1 MLKDLSHLDPKTA
14 IITASCTL
22 VAVPLLHFV
31 LRKIYKFLKQH
42 TGKALDAIF
51 YKAGKAFRSSLAM
64 RMSMRHYAK
73 IGLGDA
79 FSKYLQVPG
88 KGETSLLTDEV
99 FVPLKLQSGADE
111 QVYSGSLE
119 RVQQDSRVIVI
130 GDPGSGKSSLVKR
143 MFREACHEASS
154 YEPEHRL
161 PILIELKHLD
171 PPKDLKDQDAM
182 AAWAIAHLRKQ
193 VTDID
198 GFDMAEL
205 FDSYLTGRGIL
216 VLLDGLD
223 EVGSRRYTRVAE
235 VLRALASK
243 LAKDS
248 AKNIVLLTM
257 RTQFHLQ
264 IGSQFNDE
272 FPVVYR
278 VQSFS
283 PENIYTF
290 LTGWPKYNGDR
301 SVEIMRIYEDLS
313 DRPTLREMCS
323 NPLVLAMY
331 VSNDQSGLRQ
341 NVIDTRTAFYS
352 QVVDELLVARRSRQ
366 LEIQARSVLREQRE
380 ALLGRLAFEHMC
392 DSSQPANELS
402 WSRALEV
409 TAEIYSCPD
418 ANTAAVHLRDLAR
431 ETGLISE
438 EREGESFRF
447 IHLTFCEYLAA
458 KEAAE
463 GRTTGWDDLM
473 TTHEKF
479 SSDQSPHVRSRL
491 VEVIPFAVAL
501 QHRSTRSTALDRVAP
516 LGDREVSGRC
526 FLETQAYDHPSWRQY
541 CELEAEQLMS
551 APSNSWDDSWL
562 RRLHLFNVVLKDA
575 ENWSAAYS
583 RTSDFT
589 LESLFSQLV
598 GDDRQLMIQ
607 LFGSYAAVDAA
618 AAMRLA
624 SAIGVS
630 LIDEQP
636 AVVISNMAHRPFFA
650 LILNQLSTA
659 TGKRLDTL
667 VKIFIMA
674 AMRSEVVAVVLLN
687 TSAPDSLA
695 TKVSG
700 IEKRYFWAGL
710 NKRAKPSKFSLFA
723 ACLTLAGKPGELSDD
738 SRPEFS
744 IVQRFREVRPAPS
757 QMWLY
762 IFPYGT
768 TCILG
773 VISLLFL
780 VISAT
785 LDGIPAPLFYI
796 AAIVAFFVFLI
807 GFCLMFSD
815 YPQSVEVIYVT
826 LLNIESAKMV
836 QTRASRR
843 PMRLGLA
850 LTRKTHPKIW
860 KLGIDIDRPGFVLPK
875 TQAPSPAPERK
886 PD

>member
-1 MLKDLSHLDPKTA
+1 MLKDLSHLDPRTA
-14 IITASCTL
+14 IITAICTL
-22 VAVPLLHFV
+22 VAVPLVHFT
-31 LRKIYKFLKQH
+31 LRKIYKFLKQN
-42 TGKALDAIF
+42 TSKVLDAIF

-73 IGLGDA
+73 IGLGLP

-111 QVYSGSLE
+111 QIYSGSLE

-171 PPKDLKDQDAM
+171 PPKGLKDEDAT
-182 AAWAIAHLRKQ
+182 AAWAIAYLRKR
-193 VTDID
+193 VTDIE

-223 EVGSRRYTRVAE
+223 EVGSHRYTRVAE
-235 VLRALASK
+235 VLRALAGK
-243 LAKDS
+243 LAKNS

-264 IGSQFNDE
+264 IGSQFDDE

-278 VQSFS
+278 VQPFS

-290 LTGWPKYNGDR
+290 LTGWPKYNGER
-301 SVEIMRIYEDLS
+301 SAEIMRIYEDLS

-331 VSNDQSGLRQ
+331 VSNDQTGMQQ
-341 NVIDTRTAFYS
+341 NVVDTRTAFYS

-380 ALLGRLAFEHMC
+380 ALLGRLAFEHLC

-402 WSRALEV
+402 WRRALEV

-418 ANTAAVHLRDLAR
+418 TNTAAVHLRDLAR

-463 GRTTGWDDLM
+463 GRITGWDDLM
-473 TTHEKF
+473 TAHEKF
-479 SSDQSPHVRSRL
+479 ASDQSPHVRSRL

-501 QHRSTRSTALDRVAP
+501 QPRSRRSIALDRVAP

-551 APSNSWDDSWL
+551 TPSNSWDDSWL

-575 ENWSAAYS
+575 ENWSAAYGRAS
-583 RTSDFT
+583 AFT
-589 LESLFSQLV
+589 LEGLFSQLV

-636 AVVISNMAHRPFFA
+636 AMVISNMAHRPFFA

-674 AMRSEVVAVVLLN
+674 GMRSEVVAVTLLN
-687 TSAPDSLA
+687 IPAPSSLVA
-695 TKVSG
+695 KASG
-700 IEKRYFWAGL
+700 IEKRYSWAAFSSRG
-710 NKRAKPSKFSLFA
+710 NSGKFSLFG
-723 ACLTLAGKPGELSDD
+723 ACLTLACKPGELSDD
-738 SRPEFS
+738 SHPEFA
-744 IVQRFREVRPAPS
+744 IVQRFREMRPPPSHIWLTIWPYMVLFTVSCGVSFALLASSLIEDAPLAVLLLVTLCGFF
-757 QMWLY
+757 MNY
-762 IFPYGT
+762 I
-768 TCILG
+768 I
-773 VISLLFL
+773 VISGYPRAVEMLY
-780 VISAT
+780 ST
-785 LDGIPAPLFYI
+785 LIDVGSTGML
-796 AAIVAFFVFLI
+796 
-807 GFCLMFSD
+807 
-815 YPQSVEVIYVT
+815 E
-826 LLNIESAKMV
+826 
-836 QTRASRR
+836 TRTRR
-843 PMRLGLA
+843 IPMRVGLA
-850 LTRKTHPKIW
+850 LTRRTHSKIW
-860 KLGIDIDRPGFVLPK
+860 KLGIDIERPGFVLPK
-875 TQAPSPAPERK
+875 TQVSSPAAERK